1 MTEPQPQYSTRPAAG
16 EDAGRLPLRAVNL
29 ARRVLELE
37 RQCGGRGR
45 LELQVI
51 MIDGEWLLL
60 VSKPGPVER
69 LGE

>member
-1 MTEPQPQYSTRPAAG
+1 MSEPPPAYTPMPP
-16 EDAGRLPLRAVNL
+16 DASALPRRALKL
-29 ARRVLELE
+29 ALRVLDLE
-37 RQCGGRGR
+37 RQCAGRGR

-60 VSKPGPVER
+60 VSKPGPLER